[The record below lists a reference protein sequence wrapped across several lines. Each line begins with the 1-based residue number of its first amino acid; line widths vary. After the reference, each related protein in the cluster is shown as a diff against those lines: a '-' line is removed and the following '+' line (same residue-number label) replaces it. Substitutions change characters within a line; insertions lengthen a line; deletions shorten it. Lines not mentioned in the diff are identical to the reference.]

1 MLWPQEKIYGT
12 CEEGNMIEQK
22 LREYKSNLSKLK
34 LIECSMKQ
42 LENEIQ
48 VLEPSYISAY
58 SFSDTPTGKTYKIS
72 SPVENTV
79 LESEN
84 KREKVDKLKDRLWD
98 MAKERNILQYKVE
111 EVEAYLTALGAEERF
126 IIEQYFFER
135 LSEPMIASKYQKQF
149 NIYKNIRTL
158 RRKRF
163 DAIRKMESISKS
175 TKCPQ
180 NVLKMS

>member
-1 MLWPQEKIYGT
+1 
-12 CEEGNMIEQK
+12 MIEQK

-34 LIECSMKQ
+34 LTECSMKQ
-42 LENEIQ
+42 LESEIQ

-58 SFSDTPTGKTYKIS
+58 AFSDTPPSKTNKIS
-72 SPVENTV
+72 STVESMV
-79 LESEN
+79 LDGEN
-84 KREKVDKLKDRLWD
+84 RRETVDKLKEQLRD
-98 MAKERNILQYKVE
+98 MAKEKLYLQCKVE
-111 EVEAYLTALGAEERF
+111 EVQAYLTALGAEERF
-126 IIEQYFFER
+126 TIEQYYFER
-135 LSEPMIASKYQKQF
+135 LSEPMIAGKYQKQF

-163 DAIRKMESISKS
+163 AAIRKMESISKS

>member
-1 MLWPQEKIYGT
+1 
-12 CEEGNMIEQK
+12 MIEQK

-42 LENEIQ
+42 IESEIQ

-58 SFSDTPTGKTYKIS
+58 SFSDTPPSKTNKIS
-72 SPVENTV
+72 SPVENAV
-79 LESEN
+79 VDGEN
-84 KREKVDKLKDRLWD
+84 RRERADELKERLWD
-98 MAKERNILQYKVE
+98 MAKERLHLQCKVE
-111 EVEAYLTALGAEERF
+111 EVQAYLTALGAEEKF
-126 IIEQYFFER
+126 IIEQYYFER
-135 LSEPMIASKYQKQF
+135 LSEPMIAGKYQKQF

>member
-1 MLWPQEKIYGT
+1 
-12 CEEGNMIEQK
+12 MIEQK

-58 SFSDTPTGKTYKIS
+58 AFSDAPPSKTYKIS

-79 LESEN
+79 LAEES
-84 KREKVDKLKDRLWD
+84 KLEKVDKLKERLWD
-98 MAKERNILQYKVE
+98 MAKERLYLQCKVE

-126 IIEQYFFER
+126 IIEQFYFER
-135 LSEPMIASKYQKQF
+135 LTWWIVSERYRKEFGNHISKRNLF
-149 NIYKNIRTL
+149 YK
-158 RRKRF
+158 RKN
-163 DAIRKMESISKS
+163 ALEKMESIEKS
-175 TKCPQ
+175 P
-180 NVLKMS
+180 V

>member
-1 MLWPQEKIYGT
+1 
-12 CEEGNMIEQK
+12 
-22 LREYKSNLSKLK
+22 
-34 LIECSMKQ
+34 MKQ
-42 LENEIQ
+42 IESEIQ

-58 SFSDTPTGKTYKIS
+58 AFSDAPTGKTYKIS
-72 SPVENTV
+72 SPVENMV
-79 LESEN
+79 IDQEA
-84 KREKVDKLKDRLWD
+84 KREKVDKLKERLWD
-98 MAKERNILQYKVE
+98 MAKERLYLQYKVE

>member
-1 MLWPQEKIYGT
+1 
-12 CEEGNMIEQK
+12 MIEQK

-42 LENEIQ
+42 LESEIQ

-58 SFSDTPTGKTYKIS
+58 AFSDVPTGKTYKIS

-79 LESEN
+79 LAEES
-84 KREKVDKLKDRLWD
+84 KLEKVDKLKERLWD
-98 MAKERNILQYKVE
+98 MAKERLYLQCKVE

-126 IIEQYFFER
+126 VVEQYFFEK